1 VARETPDS
9 AAREVGYRVLCDW
22 FTLGLA
28 DDGMEKYLLFMDEFS
43 GFSWVYLCPVNDVN
57 LVRHFESF
65 FTIIQNQ
72 YGIRF
77 KFLRVDKEAYISIG
91 QLMTL
96 LDLLGVR
103 YEEVPTATL
112 A

>member
-1 VARETPDS
+1 MAHKTLNS
-9 AAREVGYRVLCDW
+9 AAREVRYRVLYDW

-28 DDGMEKYLLFMDEFS
+28 DDGIEKYLLFMDEFS
-43 GFSWVYLCPVNDVN
+43 GFSWVYLYPVNDVN

-91 QLMTL
+91 QLITL
-96 LDLLGVR
+96 LNLLGVG